1 MTDPA
6 RVQVRKIRVTG
17 RKRHEPKRFSADG
30 APQEGQRRGGVGAA
44 GSFPDYMAGADS
56 EEEDAM
62 LEAAVE
68 PWAGQPLG
76 REGLCGERG
85 HNRRT
90 CPKTAAASAA
100 DNSEGGAME
109 TSVEEGDGGRADAA
123 SEERCESCSRR
134 FISKHALRIHLQRNV
149 NCRPAAGSEAASSGA
164 PSEPA
169 PAASPVARLPD
180 PFDRACC
187 GGVPLTVL
195 ATQQARTGGRSG
207 VSGAR
212 PADSE
217 QHPREDNSAEKP
229 QGSLRQVCSTRAC
242 SRHAADGHGARDR
255 AQRRR

>member
-1 MTDPA
+1 MRQPRSRDVSNALTDTA

-62 LEAAVE
+62 
-68 PWAGQPLG
+68 
-76 REGLCGERG
+76 RG

-149 NCRPAAGSEAASSGA
+149 HCRPAAGSEAASSGA

-229 QGSLRQVCSTRAC
+229 QGWLRQVCSTRAC

-255 AQRRR
+255 AQRHRRELDAA

>member
-1 MTDPA
+1 
-6 RVQVRKIRVTG
+6 
-17 RKRHEPKRFSADG
+17 
-30 APQEGQRRGGVGAA
+30 
-44 GSFPDYMAGADS
+44 
-56 EEEDAM
+56 M

-68 PWAGQPLG
+68 PRGRAAA
-76 REGLCGERG
+76 REGVGNNCSLCGERG

-229 QGSLRQVCSTRAC
+229 QGWLRQVCSTRAC